1 MTTASLALA
10 WNPIDWPL
18 THGPIPYAVLAAG
31 WGSLLVL
38 ALLARSRTWWRRRL
52 PAALLTAAALS
63 LLLDVVVDGWWHPF
77 PEGIPRYVTWW
88 IATALLGLSLAGF
101 RMPGTGR
108 RRKLLAAGAGA
119 LVLLMASSQVNRGF
133 GQFPTGRI
141 MLAPWLSKTQELTTD
156 MAAKTLSPPPGKVLE
171 EVWGAPPGLP
181 EKGTVSIVPIP
192 GTKSGFTARDAYV
205 YLPPAY
211 RATPRPLLPVVVLV
225 SGQPGNPGDWVLA
238 GQVNEAL
245 DAFAAQ
251 HNGLAPIV
259 VMPDQLG
266 SVWKNTLC
274 FDSKIAN
281 VQTYLSKDIPDWV
294 GTHLQAAKGRQS
306 WAIGGASMGGT
317 CALQLAVNAPEVYG
331 SFLDM
336 AGQQEPTLG
345 TREQTVK
352 EAFDGD
358 ASKFDAVDPLQV
370 MARKQFPDTAAAIV
384 VGRTDGEFR
393 PQQEKVFAAVQAAG
407 MKAKF
412 DLMPGAHGWVIF
424 RPGIVDQLPWLAQQ
438 TGLIR

>member
-1 MTTASLALA
+1 MTTVSLALA

-31 WGSLLVL
+31 WGSLLLL
-38 ALLARSRTWWRRRL
+38 ALSTRGRTWWRRRL
-52 PAALLTAAALS
+52 PAALLVAATLS

-77 PEGIPRYVTWW
+77 PEGTPRYVTWW
-88 IATALLGLSLAGF
+88 IAVALLGLSLVGF
-101 RMPGTGR
+101 RMPGAVGR
-108 RRKLLAAGAGA
+108 RRLLAAGAGA

-133 GQFPTGRI
+133 GQYPTGRV
-141 MLAPWLSKTQELTTD
+141 MLAPWLSKTQDLTTE
-156 MAAKTLSPPPGKVLE
+156 MAATTVGSTLDKVLE
-171 EVWGAPPGLP
+171 EVWQAPPGLP
-181 EKGTVSIVPIP
+181 EKGTVSTVPIP

-211 RATPRPLLPVVVLV
+211 QADPRPLLPVVVML
-225 SGQPGNPGDWVLA
+225 SGQPGIPGDWVLS
-238 GQVNEAL
+238 GQINEAL

-266 SVWKNTLC
+266 STWNNTLC
-274 FDSKIAN
+274 LDSNIAN
-281 VQTYLSKDIPDWV
+281 VQTYLAQDVPDWV
-294 GTHLQAAKGRQS
+294 HANLQTAKGRQS
-306 WAIGGASMGGT
+306 WVIGGASMGGT

-331 SFLDM
+331 ALLDM
-336 AGQQEPTLG
+336 SGQEEPTLG

-352 EAFDGD
+352 EAFGGD
-358 ASKFDAVDPLQV
+358 ESKFNAVDPMQV
-370 MARKQFPDTAAAIV
+370 MARKHFPDTAAAIV
-384 VGRTDGEFR
+384 VGRSDSEFR
-393 PQQEKVFAAVQAAG
+393 PQQEKIFKAVKAAG

-412 DLMPGAHGWVIF
+412 DLMPGDHGWVIF
-424 RPGIVDQLPWLAQQ
+424 RPGIVDQLPWLARQ